1 MRLDRTTFV
10 AGSIDEVFAFF
21 SDPKNLALITPPGM
35 GFQILEAPDRG
46 LRRDDR
52 IRYRIRV
59 LGIPLQ
65 WTTHITEWSDGRF
78 FTDVQEKGP
87 YKKWIHTH
95 EFRAEGSGVM
105 MIDRVDYELPLGVV
119 GQIFGGW
126 LVRRQLDAI
135 FDYRQKMIQQR
146 FAHQTD

>member
-35 GFQILEAPDRG
+35 GFQILEAPGRE

-59 LGIPLQ
+59 LGISLQ
-65 WTTHITEWSDGRF
+65 WITHITEWSEGRF

-87 YKKWIHTH
+87 YRKWVHTH

-119 GQIFGGW
+119 GRIFGGW
-126 LVRRQLDAI
+126 LVRRQLEAI

-146 FAHQTD
+146 FAHRSD